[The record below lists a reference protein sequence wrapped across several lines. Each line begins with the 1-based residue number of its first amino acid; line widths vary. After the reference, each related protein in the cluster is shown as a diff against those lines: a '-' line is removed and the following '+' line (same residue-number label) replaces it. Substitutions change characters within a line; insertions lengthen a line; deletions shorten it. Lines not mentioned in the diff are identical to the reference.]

1 MKRAMILAA
10 GRGHRMGELTADL
23 PKPLICVEGQ
33 TLIERQIERLRAGG
47 FYELVVNLAY
57 RGEQIRHHLGDG
69 TQFGVSIAY
78 SQEPPEA
85 LDTGGGIAAALPLLG
100 DHPFAVV
107 NSDVWSDFDFSRLA
121 EPTMDA
127 HLILVPNPAHN
138 LSGDFALRD
147 GFVTK
152 EGEKFTFSGIG
163 VYRPAFFPQN
173 GPDRYPLAP
182 ILKAAAAEGR
192 VTAEL
197 FRGLWLDVGT
207 GERLAIAKQF
217 AALRAARCSEI

>member
-1 MKRAMILAA
+1 MILAA
-10 GRGHRMGELTADL
+10 GRGSRMGALTSDL
-23 PKPLICVEGQ
+23 PKPLICIAGK

-47 FYELVVNLAY
+47 FDELVVNLAY

-69 TQFGVSIAY
+69 AQFGVSIAY
-78 SQEPPEA
+78 SQEPPGA

-100 DHPFAVV
+100 AHPFAVV
-107 NSDVWSDFDFSRLA
+107 NSDVWADFDFSHLA
-121 EPTMDA
+121 EPSMDA

-138 LSGDFALRD
+138 ISGDFALRD
-147 GFVTK
+147 GFVTE

-163 VYRPAFFPQN
+163 VYRPALFPQN
-173 GPDRYPLAP
+173 GPDHYPLAS
-182 ILKAAAAEGR
+182 ILMAAAAEGR

-207 GERLAIAKQF
+207 VERLAIAKQF
-217 AALRAARCSEI
+217 AALHAPPHSEI